1 MGSDFP
7 TALMLA
13 FAIFFFLS
21 IGVLIVLWIALPLSV
36 FGIKDLLRECLKELS
51 ETKEILKSI
60 AEGDKDEE
68 ANEPDE

>member
-1 MGSDFP
+1 MGFDFP

-36 FGIKDLLRECLKELS
+36 FGIKDLLRECLKELG